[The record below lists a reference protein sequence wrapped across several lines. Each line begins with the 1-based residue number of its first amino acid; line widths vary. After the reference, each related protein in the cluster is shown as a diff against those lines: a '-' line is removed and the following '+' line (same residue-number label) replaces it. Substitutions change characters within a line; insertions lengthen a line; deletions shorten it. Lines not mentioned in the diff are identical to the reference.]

1 MRVGRLVSITGSV
14 LLAVLAAGGGP
25 AVGQAGFP
33 QFAQAGLE
41 THNMYRARHGTPPM
55 ALTQDLVTR
64 AQQCA
69 QYYAGKDTID
79 HSCPHKNGAGENLYL
94 AFGGTPDAVQ
104 HVEAA
109 TQGWYNEIKDY
120 DFDNPGFDYKSGH
133 FTQLVWKA
141 STQLGIGFVT
151 KNNKHF
157 VVALYKEH
165 GNLNTREAFRENVP
179 RPR

>member
-1 MRVGRLVSITGSV
+1 MRVGRLVSITASM

-25 AVGQAGFP
+25 AVGQTGFP
-33 QFAQAGLE
+33 PFAQAGLE
-41 THNMYRARHGTPPM
+41 AHNMYRARHGTPPM

-69 QYYAGKDTID
+69 QYYAGKGTID
-79 HSCPHKNGAGENLYL
+79 HSCPYKNGAGENLYF
-94 AFGGTPDAVQ
+94 ASGGSPDAVQ
-104 HVEAA
+104 HVKAA

-120 DFDNPGFDYKSGH
+120 DFNNPGFDYKTGH

-141 STQLGIGFVT
+141 STQLGIGFDT

-157 VVALYKEH
+157 VVALYKEP
-165 GNLNTREAFRENVP
+165 GNLNTREAFQENVP